1 MLKSNYIIM
10 KRNKCLTF
18 IELFTPVLLLL
29 FFFALSL
36 FFSNEEQK
44 YKDLYENDAEFLFKY
59 SSNLTNGVKSSHQII
74 SDINDV
80 TNSTPIQYKK
90 FLSQCEEHPKVA
102 LIGKNF
108 PEKIKNKIS
117 EYFWELPNLTDEEK
131 TNFFKIYNSVDE
143 FNEYISS
150 EKYGTDEND
159 NSKICFGISKND
171 DKMYGF
177 GIHYDT
183 IDKTKEEDLLIMD
196 VPKIPNSKTS
206 KNEKIRTQTD
216 LSSFELYEYS
226 GYLMVLKII
235 YDYILQEVTHNP
247 NAEVNFSIIEMI
259 YDSIIQN
266 KFHKYLYLLGF
277 FIIISFAIILS
288 INIYREIQLRESKKK
303 EYLKCMGIKERV
315 LFLSSFIRSFVINIV
330 HSTLTALIIKFILT
344 KSKYEYLLIIIFLYG
359 LNVFSMTYF
368 FQSFQR
374 KSRKGVIA
382 SLLYYCIMSFL
393 YVPINSPII
402 NKKIINTFCV
412 LFPPINLLFG
422 FEVLIT
428 YEKEFSVFNDI
439 KTDVGE
445 ITILEMFLFFF
456 ASFFIYLFIGYINSH
471 CFNYYQGCSKCC
483 QKKRKK
489 VIIPEEEKSNGKEL
503 ISDADVNSQK
513 NVITEKK
520 KIYDNDYKIG
530 EVYNDESLDN
540 STFHQIKPGLNRE
553 LRMMTHDLFNTP
565 DNASVYKKKVENITT
580 RLKQTKRDFNFLDI
594 SNETNN
600 SANKNFVDELEKN
613 FKLQKERQ
621 EIRKMRR
628 ELGKTMYNLKNE
640 EFFVNNL
647 DISVIHDVIP
657 DNSISAKDIESI
669 VLDNSNSNIDD
680 LQKGEFNKKKDEINP
695 GQRLEVRK
703 LEKYYNNGK
712 KIVLDELN
720 CTMYENEIFAL
731 LGENGAGKSTFISI
745 IGGLIEANGGSI
757 IYKNEKNDKGYN
769 ILGSNGNN
777 KFRKILGICPQNN
790 KILFNDLTVQENLEI
805 FCLLKYKNVKKE
817 NGKNIFK
824 SITEEVEYLLKKF
837 DLNDDRTKNCLAK
850 DLSGGQKRK
859 LCIAIACCGKS
870 RVIILDEPTG
880 GIDVASRENIW
891 KILKNLK
898 LEEKIIILISHSM
911 EEVSYLADKIGILEK
926 GKFILHGTS
935 RELIDD
941 YGQYFSLIIN
951 QKIDYEKAKEISSY
965 ISRNY
970 YFEKELPNNNISE
983 KSTQK
988 SNSTAISINEKRI
1001 KLEVFKE
1008 RAVIKI
1014 SNKYFKKN
1022 KSSQLFN
1029 YLKERHQITNFL
1041 IIQDQLEDIFV
1052 NIINNSKN
1060 NSNSDILT
1068 SNKNKYLVI
1077 LSSNTKKTNLKFF
1090 RNFLNELKVSFFKN
1104 LKGIRGII
1112 SDILFPLILI
1122 LIACLVSYIEFLEEN
1137 QSSEIYLINLNDEY
1151 QNIYAENL
1159 IKDDGNK
1166 SYYLIKNIV
1175 EEEKDKLKN
1184 YDFNFIKHTE
1194 ENIDDL
1200 TLTQKILFF
1209 LKIIDD
1215 NKKNGKFT
1223 NNYADYLFTKF
1234 NDFEH
1239 KYEFISFIDTKR
1251 KHYPIFFS
1259 NYLLNCIIKY
1269 GIKKTNEYNY
1279 FFSYKDFVKQILV
1292 SNSPY
1297 PLKYEEKNN
1306 KKIRKG
1312 FSLVFFT
1319 SIAFSLIPSN
1329 IIMSIIREKE
1339 NKLKHLQ
1346 ILSGLSLLAYWVN
1359 NYIFELLKYAIIS
1372 IFSYL
1377 ILILFNFSE
1386 KYLIILYI
1394 LYGPAMISFT
1404 YCVSYF
1410 IDKEG
1415 PGQTIALLI
1424 NLLFGTLGSS
1434 AILILRTNEDAK
1446 NIGKILSYFFR
1457 IIPSFCMSYGYNELI
1472 SKNSLFIIDNHTDE
1486 INNST
1491 YIINYIKDDII
1502 FLVLEIVIYT
1512 GILIILE
1519 NKDYLI
1525 WKFFRKHYKIM
1536 NERYEKSEEK
1546 ESEKNDQPKNGKVE
1560 SKDPIIKS
1568 KKVLPLVSV
1577 EKIKKILQF
1586 RLNCFK
1592 LCKKKM
1598 KLILDDLS
1606 FEVEKGECFGLI
1618 GTNGAGKTTC
1628 FRCLCKEIKPDSG
1641 IIKIN
1646 DSNIFDYTS
1655 SQKPSIGYCPQ
1666 FDSIFEYLTVEENIF
1681 FFGRLK
1687 GFNQNNLE
1695 KLAKS
1700 IMECLDLYKF
1710 RNVLCKN
1717 LSGGN
1722 KRKLSVGISI
1732 LAKPDVIFLD
1742 EPSTGMDPYTRR
1754 LLLNI
1759 LNYGYL
1765 KNNNNGINKDEQKK
1779 GIILTTHSLEEIE
1792 ALCDRIGILIDGKMD
1807 RDRIGTIN
1815 QIINKKKRYI
1825 ILNIEF
1831 KKPNMKEFIKKFE
1844 KICEEKIINGKEI
1857 EKFLSFL
1864 DKNEYSKYI
1873 KKKSLGRDL
1882 LYLLKVN
1889 KSINKYTVLIWV
1901 KYMDYL
1907 HNLIQKLKEN
1917 NFNKI
1922 ICVSFNINNFVLKI
1936 RNTNYKENE
1945 SDSYIYGVL
1954 EANKDALFIEEY
1966 SYTLTTL
1973 GKVFFEFC
1981 QEAYQNEPNIQDP
1994 FIIEEEEESN
2004 SPLKVEL

>member
-1 MLKSNYIIM
+1 M

-18 IELFTPVLLLL
+18 IEFFTPVLLLL
-29 FFFALSL
+29 FFFVLSL
-36 FFSNEEQK
+36 FFSTEEQK
-44 YKDLYENDAEFLFKY
+44 YKDLYKEDYEFLFKY
-59 SSNLTNGVKSSHQII
+59 SSNLTNGVKSSNQII
-74 SDINDV
+74 SDIKNV

-90 FLSQCEEHPKVA
+90 FLAQCEKHPKVA
-102 LIGKNF
+102 LIGRNF

-117 EYFWELPNLTDEEK
+117 EHFWELPNLTDIEK
-131 TNFFKIYNSVDE
+131 INFFKIYNSVDE

-150 EKYGTDEND
+150 ENYGTDDIN
-159 NSKICFGISKND
+159 NPKICFGISKSD
-171 DKMYGF
+171 DKEYGF

-183 IDKTKEEDLLIMD
+183 IDRTKEENMLIMD
-196 VPKIPNSKTS
+196 MPKIPDSKTS
-206 KNEKIRTQTD
+206 KNEKIRIQTD
-216 LSSFELYEYS
+216 LSSFEFYEYS

-235 YDYILQEVTHNP
+235 YDYILQEVTLNP
-247 NAEVNFSIIEMI
+247 KAEINFSIIEMI
-259 YDSIIQN
+259 YNSILQN

-277 FIIISFAIILS
+277 FVIISFAIILS

-315 LFLSSFIRSFVINIV
+315 LFLSSFIRSLVINIV
-330 HSTLTALIIKFILT
+330 HSPLTALIIKFLLT
-344 KSKYEYLLIIIFLYG
+344 KSKYEYLLIILFLYG
-359 LNVFSMTYF
+359 LNIFSMTYF

-374 KSRKGVIA
+374 KSRKGVIV

-412 LFPPINLLFG
+412 LFPPINLMFG
-422 FEVLIT
+422 FDVLIT
-428 YEKEFSVFNDI
+428 YEKEFNEFNDI
-439 KTDVGE
+439 KADVGQ
-445 ITILEMFLFFF
+445 ITILEMILFFF

-471 CFNYYQGCSKCC
+471 CFNYCQGICNCC
-483 QKKRKK
+483 QKKIKRIKA
-489 VIIPEEEKSNGKEL
+489 PEKEESKDKDLVSNT
-503 ISDADVNSQK
+503 DTNSQK
-513 NVITEKK
+513 INI
-520 KIYDNDYKIG
+520 DNQKFDNELKLG
-530 EVYNDESLDN
+530 EIYNDESLDN
-540 STFHQIKPGLNRE
+540 SSFHQIKPGLNKE

-565 DNASVYKKKVENITT
+565 DNASVYHKKIANITT
-580 RLKQTKRDFNFLDI
+580 RLKQTKREVPFLDI
-594 SNETNN
+594 SVDTNH
-600 SANKNFVDELEKN
+600 STNKNFVDELEKN
-613 FKLQKERQ
+613 YKMQKERQ
-621 EIRKMRR
+621 AIRKMRR
-628 ELGKTMYNLKNE
+628 ELGKTMCNLKNE
-640 EFFVNNL
+640 EFFVNNV
-647 DISVIHDVIP
+647 DVSVIHEVIP
-657 DNSISAKDIESI
+657 SDIVSVKDIES
-669 VLDNSNSNIDD
+669 VVSDNTNSNLDN

-695 GQRLEVRK
+695 GQRLEVKK

-712 KIVLDELN
+712 KVVLDELN

-757 IYKNEKNDKGYN
+757 RYKKDQDDKGYN
-769 ILGSNGNN
+769 ILDKNGNN

-805 FCLLKYKNVKKE
+805 FCLLKYRKIEKE
-817 NGKNIFK
+817 NSKNMFN
-824 SITEEVEYLLKKF
+824 SITEEVNYLLKKF
-837 DLNDDRTKNCLAK
+837 DLNDDRTKNCFAK

-870 RVIILDEPTG
+870 QVIILDEPTG
-880 GIDVASRENIW
+880 GIDVVSRKNIW

-911 EEVSYLADKIGILEK
+911 EEVSNLADKIGILEK
-926 GKFILHGTS
+926 GKFILQGTS

-970 YFEKELPNNNISE
+970 YIEKEIPINNISE

-988 SNSTAISINEKRI
+988 SNSTLISINEKRI

-1022 KSSQLFN
+1022 KTAQLFN

-1041 IIQDQLEDIFV
+1041 IIEDQLEDIFV

-1060 NSNSDILT
+1060 KTNRDILT

-1077 LSSNTKKTNLKFF
+1077 SSSNTQKTSLRFF
-1090 RNFLNELKVSFFKN
+1090 PKLLNELKVSFFKN

-1137 QSSEIYLINLNDEY
+1137 KSSDIYLINLNDEY

-1159 IKDDGNK
+1159 VKDDGNY
-1166 SYYLIKNIV
+1166 SYYLIHNIV
-1175 EEEKDKLKN
+1175 EEEKHKLEN
-1184 YDFNFIKHTE
+1184 YDFNFIDHSE
-1194 ENIDDL
+1194 ENITDL

-1209 LKIIDD
+1209 MKIIDD
-1215 NKKNGKFT
+1215 NKKSGKFT
-1223 NNYADYLFTKF
+1223 INYADYLFTKF

-1251 KHYPIFFS
+1251 KHYPIFFA

-1269 GIKKTNEYNY
+1269 GIKKTNEYNHY
-1279 FFSYKDFVKQILV
+1279 YSYDKVVSEILV

-1306 KKIRKG
+1306 KKIRNG

-1329 IIMSIIREKE
+1329 IIMSIIKEKE

-1346 ILSGLSLLAYWVN
+1346 ILSGLSLLTYWLN
-1359 NYIFELLKYAIIS
+1359 NYIFELLKYAVIS
-1372 IFSYL
+1372 IFSYI
-1377 ILILFNFSE
+1377 ILIIFNFEE
-1386 KYLIILYI
+1386 KYLIVLYI

-1404 YCVSYF
+1404 YCISYF
-1410 IDKEG
+1410 IEKEG
-1415 PGQTIALLI
+1415 QGQTIALLI

-1446 NIGKILSYFFR
+1446 NIGKILSIFFR

-1472 SKNSLFIIDNHTDE
+1472 SKNSLYVIDNHIDE
-1486 INNST
+1486 INNQD
-1491 YIINYIKDDII
+1491 YIVNYIKDDII
-1502 FLVLEIVIYT
+1502 FLIIEIIVYT

-1519 NKDYLI
+1519 NKDYLL
-1525 WKFFRKHYKIM
+1525 WKYFRKCNKTSNKKREKI
-1536 NERYEKSEEK
+1536 EDK
-1546 ESEKNDQPKNGKVE
+1546 ESEKSNQPKKDDIY
-1560 SKDPIIKS
+1560 SKEPINKN
-1568 KKVLPLVSV
+1568 KKALPLVSV

-1606 FEVEKGECFGLI
+1606 FDVENGECFGLI

-1655 SQKPSIGYCPQ
+1655 YQKPSIGYCPQ
-1666 FDSIFEYLTVEENIF
+1666 FDAIFEYLTVEENIF

-1687 GFNQNNLE
+1687 GFNQDNLG

-1700 IMECLDLYKF
+1700 IMECLDLYQF
-1710 RNVLCKN
+1710 RNVRCKN

-1765 KNNNNGINKDEQKK
+1765 KNNDNGINKNEQKK

-1807 RDRIGTIN
+1807 RERIGTIN
-1815 QIINKKKRYI
+1815 QIVNKKKRYI
-1825 ILNIEF
+1825 ALNVEF
-1831 KKPNMKEFIKKFE
+1831 KKPNTKEITKNYE
-1844 KICEEKIINGKEI
+1844 KICEDRIMNKKEI
-1857 EKFLSFL
+1857 ENFLNFL
-1864 DKNEYSKYI
+1864 KKSDYSKYI

-1882 LYLLKVN
+1882 LFLLETN
-1889 KSINKYTVLIWV
+1889 KSINKYTILIWV

-1907 HNLIQKLKEN
+1907 QKLIQKLKEN
-1917 NFNKI
+1917 HFDKI
-1922 ICVSFNINNFVLKI
+1922 ICVSFNMNNFILKI
-1936 RNTNYKENE
+1936 RNNYKENE

-1954 EANKDALFIEEY
+1954 EANKESLFIEEY

-1973 GKVFFEFC
+1973 GKIFFDFC

-1994 FIIEEEEESN
+1994 FIIESESN